1 MSAPRLL
8 LTRLDAEYGISF
20 DDTCGVRQL
29 EINPHHPAA
38 SSFPYANPAHLASL
52 RAGMHVWGGKTK
64 RRRGR
69 ARKPAS
75 TKPPP
80 PSGGPARPVSS
91 PWPPPNQRPVG

>member
-52 RAGMHVWGGKTK
+52 RAGMDARVGGQDEAQARPGAEACLNQASRATL
-64 RRRGR
+64 GR
-69 ARKPAS
+69 ASAQKS
-75 TKPPP
+75 
-80 PSGGPARPVSS
+80 V
-91 PWPPPNQRPVG
+91 